1 MKNDRLLWFKMPTV
15 YFKYVRIVILRKA
28 SWLSQESDIM
38 MPDVTGGRYDA
49 ILELCGELCDLTKP
63 IIRQAGDLLG
73 MGTVKA
79 KVYKLLDYIIKLK
92 ILETKM
98 SYTAYRTRFF
108 ILQWSLNH
116 KKI

>member
-1 MKNDRLLWFKMPTV
+1 
-15 YFKYVRIVILRKA
+15 
-28 SWLSQESDIM
+28 

-79 KVYKLLDYIIKLK
+79 KVYKLLD
-92 ILETKM
+92 
-98 SYTAYRTRFF
+98 
-108 ILQWSLNH
+108 
-116 KKI
+116 